1 MTIGYMSLKLG
12 SSPISTTG
20 RKHFSGSRSKRLT
33 PSVTPLSRGPLVLQV
48 VTLQFQLGWAQGTSA
63 RAGRRVQETSYIYI
77 YILLLLIIIII
88 IITTI
93 NNNQKIHTCPF
104 HYFFR
109 GLVEEKGMPVTD
121 PDIFLLV
128 PAWSNLLWIVRFISP
143 FGCLEITRVLVHA
156 TKSHPRHFHPKLT
169 PKAFASLSQICV
181 LNWLPTFSSHGNFW
195 DDTWENHL
203 V

>member
-12 SSPISTTG
+12 SSPISTG

-48 VTLQFQLGWAQGTSA
+48 VTLQFWDEPRELLPGLGGAF
-63 RAGRRVQETSYIYI
+63 RRHHIYIIMIITIIIITIII

-88 IITTI
+88 IIII

-109 GLVEEKGMPVTD
+109 GLVEDKGMPVTD

-128 PAWSNLLWIVRFISP
+128 PAWSNLL
-143 FGCLEITRVLVHA
+143 
-156 TKSHPRHFHPKLT
+156 
-169 PKAFASLSQICV
+169 
-181 LNWLPTFSSHGNFW
+181 
-195 DDTWENHL
+195 
-203 V
+203 

>member
-1 MTIGYMSLKLG
+1 
-12 SSPISTTG
+12 
-20 RKHFSGSRSKRLT
+20 
-33 PSVTPLSRGPLVLQV
+33 
-48 VTLQFQLGWAQGTSA
+48 
-63 RAGRRVQETSYIYI
+63 
-77 YILLLLIIIII
+77 
-88 IITTI
+88 
-93 NNNQKIHTCPF
+93 
-104 HYFFR
+104 
-109 GLVEEKGMPVTD
+109 LVEDKGMPVTD

-181 LNWLPTFSSHGNFW
+181 LNWLPAFSSHGNFW
-195 DDTWENHL
+195 DDTLENHL